1 MKILYIILAVSII
14 SGCASSGARIP
25 TISHEEA
32 AAFEKSNYVVTS
44 TTNTSETIYNQPV
57 NKKEDCKLPITPN
70 QLQRRNFKEYWD
82 GDCKNGYAYGLGRD
96 IAVSDTHH
104 LEEITHYDGS
114 EKNSNQPTISYD
126 FVNNIVTYGFSGGNG
141 SDFEKIALIEQY
153 DIENNELSV
162 VHKLIKQDKSGT
174 VLLIMSSPLSPKKFY
189 VNVSNGVA
197 FHLLDQTGI
206 PLKHDDA
213 AVTMEIKNS
222 KGIQGGVAI
231 VKFNNGQVR
240 HIKIENNGQKSLVQ
254 IPQSYITHILSK
266 YQEIQNA
273 ISEMNRYI
281 EFAKRTEREYMH
293 LACNGTHEIEGLDN
307 KTATKICNWRN
318 ELQPM
323 YLAAI
328 ERSKKQME
336 QQLRAVEKAENE
348 RMLKEKIAQQQA
360 AIEQQ
365 QRQQAWSEINN
376 SLNNLSNSLQNSA
389 MQTQQMMQSM
399 PVYQPYQPYQP
410 APIGSSGRINCITTG
425 PVTSCR

>member
-32 AAFEKSNYVVTS
+32 AAFEKSSYVPTS
-44 TTNTSETIYNQPV
+44 TDNTSETIYNQPD
-57 NKKEDCKLPITPN
+57 NKKEGCQLPITAE
-70 QLQRRNFKEYWD
+70 QLQRRNFKQYWD
-82 GDCKNGYAYGLGRD
+82 GECKNGYAYGLGRD
-96 IAVSDTHH
+96 ISVSDTHH
-104 LEEITHYDGS
+104 LEEITIYDDSGKS
-114 EKNSNQPTISYD
+114 LNQPFIFYD
-126 FVNNIVTYGFSGGNG
+126 FVNNFVAYGFNGG
-141 SDFEKIALIEQY
+141 SDRDFKRIDLLERY
-153 DIENNELSV
+153 DIVNNELGV
-162 VHKLIKQDKSGT
+162 THTLKREDRNRN
-174 VLLIMSSPLSPKKFY
+174 VLQISSSPLSLKKY
-189 VNVSNGVA
+189 YGNSSNGVG
-197 FHLLDQTGI
+197 FVFFDQSAL
-206 PLKHDDA
+206 PLKHEDTA
-213 AVTMEIKNS
+213 FTVEIKNS
-222 KGIQGGVAI
+222 KGIPGGVAI
-231 VKFNNGQVR
+231 VKYNNGQVR
-240 HIKIENNGQKSLVQ
+240 HIKIDSSGQKSLVQ

-273 ISEMNRYI
+273 IPEMNRYI

-293 LACNGTHEIEGLDN
+293 LACNGTHEIDGLDN

-336 QQLRAVEKAENE
+336 QQLQAVEKAENE

-399 PVYQPYQPYQP
+399 PVYQPYQP
-410 APIGSSGRINCITTG
+410 APISSSGRINCITTG